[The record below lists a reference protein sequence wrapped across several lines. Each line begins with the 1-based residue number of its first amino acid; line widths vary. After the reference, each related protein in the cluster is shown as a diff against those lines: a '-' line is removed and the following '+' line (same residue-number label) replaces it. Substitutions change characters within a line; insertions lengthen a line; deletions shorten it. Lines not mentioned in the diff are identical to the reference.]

1 MRVPRMKL
9 LPLPW
14 LLFLSHVPVTQS
26 ETDGGADRC
35 YEIVTTDPGSD
46 GLVDLNHYAEF
57 VSNWLAAGAEPGAE
71 GYGLE
76 KLADYMQAEV
86 LFPNTTSLSCAAHIL
101 SIILT
106 ACLFGNVPDCSIPW
120 ELFLSPWEY
129 LARSRWPVFN
139 LTALWAKKRAQEP
152 KVFNTELSELGCN
165 DGARWIL
172 EEMPPVSLL
181 DVKPDMIQPTARLIA
196 SFLTKDPMLTEM
208 PFLEDLCGRVTW
220 GLVLTAM
227 SLAHDDPL
235 VSPGYTLRWYQGI
248 LSMVFREYGGNYM
261 EILVEAPWRLLE
273 HLPLLVS
280 RDLEIEP
287 EIHFWKASYNFSSIH
302 ASVGADELLSSDVLA
317 PFTPMAT
324 AEAEALEATLA
335 VTHEFLMTLGAAY
348 MLIAGSLLGA
358 IRHLGRIPWDDDVDL
373 CVDSAHEM
381 QLVMLAIYLEAE
393 RLQLPLPAGFALPSR
408 RALAFLHA
416 KKHSL
421 QVVSSRALVFRV
433 KAETGAQVDIW
444 LCFHLSTGKHLSD
457 EVVLMSHKYGPRIP
471 REFIEPLKKLPFDSL
486 ALWVPSNPEAVTRLY
501 FEQYNNSVD
510 FMNTCVGRKVHSA
523 KLQFNSEVPCV
534 NVADLATPW
543 QQTFSMEPDV
553 FDALETVLQ
562 RMPGI
567 SHQPKITELW
577 HSIVG
582 GEPRYF
588 VAWEGVNAA
597 LGKINCTALL
607 WRKDPEKD
615 LQLPGMMTELPLR
628 SLLCGPGGL
637 QPHFV
642 WEDAW

>member
-1 MRVPRMKL
+1 MQLRSIKL

-14 LLFLSHVPVTQS
+14 LLFVFHVPLTQA
-26 ETDGGADRC
+26 ETDGVDRC
-35 YEIVTTDPGSD
+35 YEIVTDAGSN
-46 GLVDLNHYAEF
+46 GLDDLSHYAEP

-76 KLADYMQAEV
+76 KLADYMEAEV
-86 LFPNTTSLSCAAHIL
+86 VFANTTSSSCAAHIL

-106 ACLFGNVPDCSIPW
+106 ACLFGNVPDCKIPW
-120 ELFLSPWEY
+120 ELFLTPWEY
-129 LARSRWPVFN
+129 LARSQWPVFN

-152 KVFNTELSELGCN
+152 KVFNSELSELGCN
-165 DGARWIL
+165 ADARRIL
-172 EEMPPVSLL
+172 EEMPPISLL
-181 DVKPDMIQPTARLIA
+181 DAKPDMIQPTALFIA
-196 SFLTKDPMLTEM
+196 SFLMKDPMRRELT
-208 PFLEDLCGRVTW
+208 FLEDLCGRVTW
-220 GLVLTAM
+220 ALALTVM

-235 VSPGYTLRWYQGI
+235 VAAGYTLRWYQMI
-248 LSMVFREYGGNYM
+248 LGTVFRKYEDYM
-261 EILVEAPWRLLE
+261 DILVEVPGRLLE
-273 HLPLLVS
+273 HIPLLVS

-287 EIHFWKASYNFSSIH
+287 DIYFAQVSSNLSSIH
-302 ASVGADELLSSDVLA
+302 TSMGADELLTSDVLA
-317 PFTPMAT
+317 PFTPVAD
-324 AEAEALEATLA
+324 AAAEALEATLA

-381 QLVMLAIYLEAE
+381 QLVMLAMYLEAE
-393 RLQLPLPAGFALPSR
+393 RLQLPLPAGFDLPSR
-408 RALAFLHA
+408 KALAFLHA

-421 QVVSSRALVFRV
+421 QVISSRALVFRI
-433 KAETGAQVDIW
+433 KAEAGAHVDIW

-457 EVVLMSHKYGPRIP
+457 EVVLMSRLYGPKIP

-501 FEQYNNSVD
+501 FEQYGDSVD

-523 KLQFNSEVPCV
+523 KLQFDSQVPCATV
-534 NVADLATPW
+534 VDLATPW
-543 QQTFSMEPDV
+543 QQTFLMVPDV
-553 FDALETVLQ
+553 FEAVEAVLQ

-567 SHQPKITELW
+567 SHEPHITELW

-588 VAWEGVNAA
+588 VTWEGVNAE

-615 LQLPGMMTELPLR
+615 LHLPGTMTELPLR
-628 SLLCGPGGL
+628 SLICSPGGL
-637 QPHFV
+637 QPDFV